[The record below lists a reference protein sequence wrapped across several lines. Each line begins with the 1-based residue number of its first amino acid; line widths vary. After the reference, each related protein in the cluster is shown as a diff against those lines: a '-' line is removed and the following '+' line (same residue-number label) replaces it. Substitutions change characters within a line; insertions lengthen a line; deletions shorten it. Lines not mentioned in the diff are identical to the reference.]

1 MTANSLG
8 DLQASIVDR
17 SAFTTLAVTDPT
29 LSFNDFDTH
38 TTFDAEFDALPSAS
52 EARSQTGNGKQSWL
66 R

>member
-1 MTANSLG
+1 M
-8 DLQASIVDR
+8 
-17 SAFTTLAVTDPT
+17 TDPT

-66 R
+66 H